1 MEESAVPK
9 GRVGCHLPPAESVT
23 MRKSILSTG
32 KHKWGSEMYPMV
44 DGMRV
49 GVVEC
54 CQASFRTNM

>member
-1 MEESAVPK
+1 
-9 GRVGCHLPPAESVT
+9 